1 MNGLQVFPNV
11 VGLLGLSGL
20 VATAAECRRSPAES
34 RQPPAASR

>member
-20 VATAAECRRSPAES
+20 VASVAAGRKPKA
-34 RQPPAASR
+34 